1 MLDRSFNYR
10 SPTQNPVT
18 ESIIKLLTS
27 IGPIELGLCVPTRL
41 PGHAQIA
48 GNELID
54 LAVKQ
59 ATSMYSSHNL
69 SVPYDDV
76 YL

>member
-1 MLDRSFNYR
+1 MEPIVR
-10 SPTQNPVT
+10 PVFLW
-18 ESIIKLLTS
+18 IL
-27 IGPIELGLCVPTRL
+27 
-41 PGHAQIA
+41 GHAQIA